1 MDVWPPEEILTLH
14 FQPILGEGDVKLM
27 LSFTSLDSLHLF
39 VIWNL
44 LNFCSGSS
52 LLSAPWAGAVSG
64 VRGGHGIWV
73 EVRTVCWGWDLAL
86 PILPQVSDA
95 TGQMNLTKVA
105 DSSPFALELLLSDDC
120 FVLDNGLC
128 GKIYVWKGTWGF
140 LHSSLRPLQLL

>member
-27 LSFTSLDSLHLF
+27 LSFTFLDSLHLF

-64 VRGGHGIWV
+64 GRGGHGIWA
-73 EVRTVCWGWDLAL
+73 EVRAVCWGQGVGSGTAH
-86 PILPQVSDA
+86 PP
-95 TGQMNLTKVA
+95 
-105 DSSPFALELLLSDDC
+105 P
-120 FVLDNGLC
+120 GLRC
-128 GKIYVWKGTWGF
+128 HWTDEPDQGGR
-140 LHSSLRPLQLL
+140 LQSLCP